1 VADMTIFNPEKL
13 AKPLGPL
20 SHIARAKAAE
30 LVFIAGQVAVDGA
43 GNLVGSGDFD
53 AQCVQVFAN
62 IAAALDAV
70 GAGWGNVAQF
80 TTYLVRASDVA
91 GFTGWREREFPQMFP
106 DGAYPPN
113 TLLIVDRLAQ
123 EAFLIEVQAI
133 AAL

>member
-1 VADMTIFNPEKL
+1 MRSGLRQYRRGARRRRRR
-13 AKPLGPL
+13 LG
-20 SHIARAKAAE
+20 
-30 LVFIAGQVAVDGA
+30 Q
-43 GNLVGSGDFD
+43 
-53 AQCVQVFAN
+53 
-62 IAAALDAV
+62 
-70 GAGWGNVAQF
+70 VAQF

-133 AAL
+133 AAK

>member
-1 VADMTIFNPEKL
+1 M
-13 AKPLGPL
+13 
-20 SHIARAKAAE
+20 
-30 LVFIAGQVAVDGA
+30 
-43 GNLVGSGDFD
+43 
-53 AQCVQVFAN
+53 
-62 IAAALDAV
+62 
-70 GAGWGNVAQF
+70 
-80 TTYLVRASDVA
+80 RASDVA